1 MMSWSTHDQ
10 NGKEKENEIGIGR
23 VHRLWERKTLKTME
37 VQIIQKEYVIRK
49 RARMNKEET
58 NYQKE
63 KREIEKERKKR
74 DGKDK
79 EKREMEKKERENVVS
94 IVQVTNVMRMV
105 TRGMHPLLFLRSPS
119 PFFFGKTEIKK
130 NETRKNEFS

>member
-49 RARMNKEET
+49 RARMNKGET
-58 NYQKE
+58 SYQKE

-79 EKREMEKKERENVVS
+79 EKREMERKRERKCCVHCPGDKCYAHGHSRNA
-94 IVQVTNVMRMV
+94 
-105 TRGMHPLLFLRSPS
+105 P
-119 PFFFGKTEIKK
+119 PFSF
-130 NETRKNEFS
+130 